1 MKEFAYHRP
10 RTISELKEHLSQAG
24 ARVLAGGTD
33 IIPKMRQGKFSAP
46 ILIDTSGI
54 DSLHFIEDL
63 GNEVVLGALITH
75 QEIADSPLLF
85 NVNPALTKAAESIG
99 CVQTRSRGTLGGN
112 IANASPAADTIPP
125 LLTYDAAILLQSL
138 AGERRLALEE
148 FIKGPGETDLQ
159 IGEFIHSVIFSPLKG
174 RWGSDFIK
182 VGKRNGMA
190 ISVVNVSAAVVLDDE
205 GLFKDVRIAL
215 GAVAPVVTRLRKSEE
230 FLLGK
235 KPAPAIYARAAEV
248 CQEEINPISDIRSSE
263 GYRLHS
269 AGVIL
274 RRVLESAVEQARGRS
289 KW

>member
-1 MKEFAYHRP
+1 MQEFGYHRP
-10 RTISELKEHLSQAG
+10 RTISELKEHLSHSG

-63 GNEVVLGALITH
+63 GNEIILGALITH
-75 QEIADSPLLF
+75 QEIADSPLLS
-85 NVNPALTKAAESIG
+85 NINPGLIKAAESIG

-125 LLTYDAAILLQSL
+125 LLAFDASVLLQSL
-138 AGERRLALEE
+138 TGERRLALED

-159 IGEFIHSVIFSPLKG
+159 MGEFIHSVIFSPLKG
-174 RWGSDFIK
+174 KWGSDFIK

-205 GLFKDVRIAL
+205 GIFKDVRIAL
-215 GAVAPVVTRLRKSEE
+215 GAVAPVVLRLRKSEE

-235 KPAPAIYARAAEV
+235 KPAPEIYDKAAEV
-248 CQEEINPISDIRSSE
+248 SQEEINPISDIRSSE
-263 GYRLHS
+263 AYRLHS

-274 RRVLESAVEQARGRS
+274 RRVLESAVKQARGRN
-289 KW
+289 

>member
-1 MKEFAYHRP
+1 MQEFGYHRP
-10 RTISELKEHLSQAG
+10 RTISELKEHLSQSG

-63 GNEVVLGALITH
+63 GNEIVLGALITH
-75 QEIADSPLLF
+75 QEIVDSPLLS
-85 NVNPALTKAAESIG
+85 NVNPGLIKATESIG

-125 LLTYDAAILLQSL
+125 LLTFDASVLLQSL
-138 AGERRLALEE
+138 TGERRLALED
-148 FIKGPGETDLQ
+148 FIKGPGDTDLQ
-159 IGEFIHSVIFSPLKG
+159 TGEFIHSVIFSPLKG

-215 GAVAPVVTRLRKSEE
+215 GAVAPVVMRLRKSEE

-235 KPAPAIYARAAEV
+235 KPAPAIYDKVAEV
-248 CQEEINPISDIRSSE
+248 SQEEISPISDIRSSE
-263 GYRLHS
+263 AYRLHT

-274 RRVLESAVEQARGRS
+274 RRVLESAVEQARGRN
-289 KW
+289 

>member
-1 MKEFAYHRP
+1 MQEFGYHRP
-10 RTISELKEHLSQAG
+10 RTISELKEHLSQSG

-46 ILIDTSGI
+46 ILIDTSRI

-63 GNEVVLGALITH
+63 GNEIVLGALITH
-75 QEIADSPLLF
+75 QEIADSPLLS
-85 NVNPALTKAAESIG
+85 NINPGLKKAAESIG

-125 LLTYDAAILLQSL
+125 LLTFDASVLLQSL
-138 AGERRLALEE
+138 TGERRLALED
-148 FIKGPGETDLQ
+148 FIIGPGETDLQ
-159 IGEFIHSVIFSPLKG
+159 MGEFIHSVIFSPLKG
-174 RWGSDFIK
+174 KWGSDFIK

-235 KPAPAIYARAAEV
+235 KPTPEIYDKVAEV
-248 CQEEINPISDIRSSE
+248 SQEEINPISDIRSSE
-263 GYRLHS
+263 AYRLHS

-274 RRVLESAVEQARGRS
+274 RRVLESAVEQARGRN
-289 KW
+289 

>member
-1 MKEFAYHRP
+1 MQEFGYHRP
-10 RTISELKEHLSQAG
+10 RTISELKEHLSQSG

-63 GNEVVLGALITH
+63 GYEIVLGALITH
-75 QEIADSPLLF
+75 QEIVDSPLLS
-85 NVNPALTKAAESIG
+85 NVNPGLIKATESIG

-125 LLTYDAAILLQSL
+125 LLTFDASVLLQSL
-138 AGERRLALEE
+138 TGERRLALED

-159 IGEFIHSVIFSPLKG
+159 TGEFIHSVIFSPLKG

-205 GLFKDVRIAL
+205 GLFEDVRIAL
-215 GAVAPVVTRLRKSEE
+215 GAVAPVVMRLRKSEE

-235 KPAPAIYARAAEV
+235 KPAPAIYDRVTEV
-248 CQEEINPISDIRSSE
+248 SQEEIRPISDIRSSE
-263 GYRLHS
+263 AYRLHT

-274 RRVLESAVEQARGRS
+274 RRVLESAVEQARGRN
-289 KW
+289 

>member
-1 MKEFAYHRP
+1 MQEFAYYRP
-10 RTISELKEHLSQAG
+10 RTISELKEHLSQSG

-63 GNEVVLGALITH
+63 GNEIVLGALITH
-75 QEIADSPLLF
+75 QEIVDSPLLS
-85 NVNPALTKAAESIG
+85 NVNPGLIKATESIG

-125 LLTYDAAILLQSL
+125 LLTFDASVLLQSL
-138 AGERRLALEE
+138 TGERRLALED

-159 IGEFIHSVIFSPLKG
+159 TGEFIHSVIFSPLKG

-215 GAVAPVVTRLRKSEE
+215 GAVAPVVMRLRKSEE

-235 KPAPAIYARAAEV
+235 KPAPAIYDRAAEV
-248 CQEEINPISDIRSSE
+248 SQEEIRPISDIRSSE

-274 RRVLESAVEQARGRS
+274 RRVLESTVEQARGRN
-289 KW
+289 

>member
-1 MKEFAYHRP
+1 MQEFGYHRP
-10 RTISELKEHLSQAG
+10 RTISELKEHLSHSG

-63 GNEVVLGALITH
+63 GNEIVLGALITH

-85 NVNPALTKAAESIG
+85 NVNPGLIKAAESIG

-125 LLTYDAAILLQSL
+125 LLTFDASVLLQSL
-138 AGERRLALEE
+138 TGERRLALED

-159 IGEFIHSVIFSPLKG
+159 TGEFIHSVIFSPLKA

-215 GAVAPVVTRLRKSEE
+215 GAVAPVVLRLRKSEE

-235 KPAPAIYARAAEV
+235 KPVPAIYDRVAEV
-248 CQEEINPISDIRSSE
+248 SQEEINPISDIRSSE
-263 GYRLHS
+263 AYRLHS

-274 RRVLESAVEQARGRS
+274 RRVLESAVEQARGRN
-289 KW
+289 

>member
-1 MKEFAYHRP
+1 MQEFGYHRP
-10 RTISELKEHLSQAG
+10 RTISELKEHLSQSG

-33 IIPKMRQGKFSAP
+33 IIPKMRQGKLSAP

-63 GNEVVLGALITH
+63 GNEIVLGALITH
-75 QEIADSPLLF
+75 QEIVDSPLLS
-85 NVNPALTKAAESIG
+85 NVNPGLIKATESIG

-125 LLTYDAAILLQSL
+125 LLTFDASVLLQSL
-138 AGERRLALEE
+138 TGERRLALED

-159 IGEFIHSVIFSPLKG
+159 TGEFIHSVIFSPLKG

-215 GAVAPVVTRLRKSEE
+215 GAVAPVVMRLRKSEE

-235 KPAPAIYARAAEV
+235 KPAPAIYDRVAEV
-248 CQEEINPISDIRSSE
+248 SQEEIRPISDIRSSE

-274 RRVLESAVEQARGRS
+274 RRVLESAVEQARGRN
-289 KW
+289 